1 MAGSL
6 VRSLLRLSVGTEN
19 WNFFLL
25 CTLNSF
31 FLSEVILS
39 HMTHVY
45 TCTLCIIVS
54 PLKNE
59 ISCTLKSD

>member
-1 MAGSL
+1 MVGSL
-6 VRSLLRLSVGTEN
+6 VRSLLSVGTEN

-45 TCTLCIIVS
+45 SILVLCVLLS
-54 PLKNE
+54 VP
-59 ISCTLKSD
+59 